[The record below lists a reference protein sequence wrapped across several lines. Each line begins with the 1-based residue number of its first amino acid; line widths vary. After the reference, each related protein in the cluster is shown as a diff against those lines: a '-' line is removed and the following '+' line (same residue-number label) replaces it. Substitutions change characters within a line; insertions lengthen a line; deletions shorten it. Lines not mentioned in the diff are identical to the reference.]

1 MDAGYNKMNPTV
13 EVDLDVINDFI
24 MNPNFASYLMDEL
37 DFAEAAYVLQK
48 LMEAVRADRKSV
60 ES

>member
-1 MDAGYNKMNPTV
+1 MNPTV
-13 EVDLDVINDFI
+13 EVDLDAVNDFI

-37 DFAEAAYVLQK
+37 DFAEAAYVLQR
-48 LMEAVRADRKSV
+48 LMEAVKADKESV

>member
-1 MDAGYNKMNPTV
+1 MNPTV
-13 EVDLDVINDFI
+13 EVDLDAINDFI

-37 DFAEAAYVLQK
+37 EFAEAAYVLQK
-48 LMEAVRADRKSV
+48 LMEAVRTDRKSV

>member
-1 MDAGYNKMNPTV
+1 MDTSYSMNPTV
-13 EVDLDVINDFI
+13 EVDLDAVNDFI

-37 DFAEAAYVLQK
+37 EFAEAAYVLQR
-48 LMEAVRADRKSV
+48 LMEAVKADKESV